1 MASLSE
7 LYSSL
12 DTLKS
17 LGLDV
22 QELQEKIEQKE
33 NEVLSSEV
41 IPALE
46 EIANILLQSFRK
58 DVRIVIEHRTG
69 EDSKITINKTA
80 KSGEDSKSQE
90 ERATFN
96 KNNKHRF
103 YVRTRSGVCGV
114 GVYDPV
120 GNSFVLLSGSKI
132 NSTTSNSFNRK
143 DAYRDI
149 TNNYCNLENGLYVLK
164 KDYTFASPSTASS
177 VVLGRSSNGWT
188 DWKDEQGR
196 SLNSVYQRK

>member
-22 QELQEKIEQKE
+22 QKLQDKIEQKE

-46 EIANILLQSFRK
+46 DIANILLQSFRK
-58 DVRIVIEHRTG
+58 DVRIVIEHKVCEG
-69 EDSKITINKTA
+69 SKITINKTA
-80 KSGEDSKSQE
+80 KSGEDSKSPDEIMTPPRINQ
-90 ERATFN
+90 
-96 KNNKHRF
+96 HRF
-103 YVRTRSGVCGV
+103 YVRTKSGVCGV
-114 GVYDPV
+114 GIYDPI
-120 GNSFVLLSGSKI
+120 GNSFILLSGSKI

-149 TNNYCNLENGLYVLK
+149 TNNYCSLEDSLYVLK
-164 KDYTFASPSTASS
+164 KDYSFASPSTASS

-188 DWKDEQGR
+188 DWKDKQGR
-196 SLNSVYQRK
+196 SLNTVYPR

>member
-22 QELQEKIEQKE
+22 QKLQDKIEQKE

-46 EIANILLQSFRK
+46 DIANILLQSFRK
-58 DVRIVIEHRTG
+58 DVRIVIEHKVCEG
-69 EDSKITINKTA
+69 SKITINKTA
-80 KSGEDSKSQE
+80 KSGEDSKSPDEIMTPPRINQ
-90 ERATFN
+90 
-96 KNNKHRF
+96 HRF
-103 YVRTRSGVCGV
+103 YVRTKSGVCGV
-114 GVYDPV
+114 GIYDPI
-120 GNSFVLLSGSKI
+120 GNSFILLSGSKI

-149 TNNYCNLENGLYVLK
+149 TNNYCSLEDGLYVLK
-164 KDYTFASPSTASS
+164 KDYPFASPSTACS

-188 DWKDEQGR
+188 DWKDKQGR
-196 SLNSVYQRK
+196 SLNTVYPR

>member
-22 QELQEKIEQKE
+22 QELQVKIEQKE

-41 IPALE
+41 IPSLE
-46 EIANILLQSFRK
+46 EIANVLLQSFRR
-58 DVRIVIEHRTG
+58 DVRIVIEHRAG

-80 KSGEDSKSQE
+80 ESGEDSKSSE
-90 ERATFN
+90 DRTTTTKN
-96 KNNKHRF
+96 KQHRF
-103 YVRTRSGVCGV
+103 YVRTRSGVFGV

-120 GNSFVLLSGSKI
+120 GNSFILLSGSKI

-149 TNNYCNLENGLYVLK
+149 TNNYCNLEDGLYVLQE
-164 KDYTFASPSTASS
+164 DYTFASPSTASS

-196 SLNSVYQRK
+196 SLNSVYPR

>member
-41 IPALE
+41 IPVLE
-46 EIANILLQSFRK
+46 EIVNILLQSFRK
-58 DVRIVIEHRTG
+58 DVRIVIEHRVG
-69 EDSKITINKTA
+69 EDSKITINKTVV
-80 KSGEDSKSQE
+80 SGKDSKSPE
-90 ERATFN
+90 ERTTTT
-96 KNNKHRF
+96 KNNQHRF
-103 YVRTRSGVCGV
+103 YVRTRSGVYGV
-114 GVYDPV
+114 GIYDPE
-120 GNSFVLLSGSKI
+120 GNSFILLSGSKI

-149 TNNYCNLENGLYVLK
+149 TNNYCCLEDDLYVLK
-164 KDYTFASPSTASS
+164 QDYTFASPSTASS

-196 SLNSVYQRK
+196 SLNTVYQRK

>member
-22 QELQEKIEQKE
+22 QKLQEKIEQKE

-46 EIANILLQSFRK
+46 DIANILLQSFRK
-58 DVRIVIEHRTG
+58 DVRIVIEHKVCEG
-69 EDSKITINKTA
+69 SKITINKTA
-80 KSGEDSKSQE
+80 KSGEDSKSPDE
-90 ERATFN
+90 EMTPPRIN
-96 KNNKHRF
+96 QHRF
-103 YVRTRSGVCGV
+103 YVRTKSGVCGV
-114 GVYDPV
+114 GIYDPI
-120 GNSFVLLSGSKI
+120 GNSFILLSGSKI

-149 TNNYCNLENGLYVLK
+149 TNNYCSLEDGLYVLK

-188 DWKDEQGR
+188 DWKDKQGR
-196 SLNSVYQRK
+196 SLNTVYPR

>member
-22 QELQEKIEQKE
+22 QKLQDKIEQKE

-46 EIANILLQSFRK
+46 DIANILLQSFRK
-58 DVRIVIEHRTG
+58 DVRIVIEHKVCEG
-69 EDSKITINKTA
+69 SKITINKTA
-80 KSGEDSKSQE
+80 KSGEDSKSPDEIMTPPRINQ
-90 ERATFN
+90 
-96 KNNKHRF
+96 HRF
-103 YVRTRSGVCGV
+103 YVRTKSGVCGV
-114 GVYDPV
+114 GIYDPI
-120 GNSFVLLSGSKI
+120 GNSFILLSGSKI
-132 NSTTSNSFNRK
+132 NSITSNSFNRK

-149 TNNYCNLENGLYVLK
+149 TNNYCSLEDGLYVLK

-188 DWKDEQGR
+188 DWKDKQGR
-196 SLNSVYQRK
+196 SLNTVYPR

>member
-22 QELQEKIEQKE
+22 QKLQDKIEQKE

-46 EIANILLQSFRK
+46 DIANILLQSFRK
-58 DVRIVIEHRTG
+58 DVRIVIEHKVCEG
-69 EDSKITINKTA
+69 SKITIYKTA
-80 KSGEDSKSQE
+80 KSGEDSKSPDEIMTPPRINQ
-90 ERATFN
+90 
-96 KNNKHRF
+96 HRF
-103 YVRTRSGVCGV
+103 YVRTKSGVCGV
-114 GVYDPV
+114 GIYDPI
-120 GNSFVLLSGSKI
+120 GNSFILLSGSKI

-149 TNNYCNLENGLYVLK
+149 TNNYCSLEDGLYVLK

-188 DWKDEQGR
+188 DWKDKQGR
-196 SLNSVYQRK
+196 SLNTVYPR

>member
-12 DTLKS
+12 DTLKG

-41 IPALE
+41 IPSLE
-46 EIANILLQSFRK
+46 EIVNILLQSFRK
-58 DVRIVIEHRTG
+58 DVRIVIEHRAG
-69 EDSKITINKTA
+69 EDTKITINKTLTSSEGNESKL
-80 KSGEDSKSQE
+80 KSVNE
-90 ERATFN
+90 
-96 KNNKHRF
+96 NNNQHRF
-103 YVRTRSGVCGV
+103 FVKTRSGVFGV
-114 GVYDPV
+114 GIYDPSS
-120 GNSFVLLSGSKI
+120 NSFVLLSGSKI

-164 KDYTFASPSTASS
+164 ENYTFASPSTASS
-177 VVLGRSSNGWT
+177 VVLGRSSNGWI
-188 DWKDEQGR
+188 DWKDEQGNC
-196 SLNSVYQRK
+196 LNTIYPR

>member
-22 QELQEKIEQKE
+22 QKLQDKIEQKE

-46 EIANILLQSFRK
+46 DIANILLQSFRK
-58 DVRIVIEHRTG
+58 DVRIVIEHKVCEG
-69 EDSKITINKTA
+69 SKITINKTA
-80 KSGEDSKSQE
+80 KSGEDSKSPDEIMTPPRINQ
-90 ERATFN
+90 
-96 KNNKHRF
+96 HRF
-103 YVRTRSGVCGV
+103 YVRTKSGVCGV
-114 GVYDPV
+114 GIYDPI
-120 GNSFVLLSGSKI
+120 GNSFILLSGSKI

-149 TNNYCNLENGLYVLK
+149 TNNYCSLEDGLYVLK

-188 DWKDEQGR
+188 DWKDKQDR
-196 SLNSVYQRK
+196 SLNTVYPR

>member
-33 NEVLSSEV
+33 DEVLSTEV
-41 IPALE
+41 IPSLE
-46 EIANILLQSFRK
+46 EIANVLLQSFRR
-58 DVRIVIEHRTG
+58 DVRIVIEHYAG
-69 EDSKITINKTA
+69 DNSKITINK
-80 KSGEDSKSQE
+80 KEQCQQDSAYHPNMPKIAENQP
-90 ERATFN
+90 
-96 KNNKHRF
+96 RF
-103 YVRTRSGVCGV
+103 YVKTRSGVLGI

-120 GNSFVLLSGSKI
+120 GNSFTLLSGSKI

-149 TNNYCNLENGLYVLK
+149 TNNYCSLEDGLYVLN

-188 DWKDEQGR
+188 DWKDKQGR
-196 SLNSVYQRK
+196 SLNTGYPR

>member
-22 QELQEKIEQKE
+22 QKLQDKIEQKE

-46 EIANILLQSFRK
+46 DIANILLQSFRK
-58 DVRIVIEHRTG
+58 DVRIVIEHKVCEG
-69 EDSKITINKTA
+69 SKITINKTA
-80 KSGEDSKSQE
+80 KSGEDSKSPDEIMTPPRINQ
-90 ERATFN
+90 
-96 KNNKHRF
+96 HRF
-103 YVRTRSGVCGV
+103 YVRTKSGVCGV
-114 GVYDPV
+114 GIYDPI
-120 GNSFVLLSGSKI
+120 GNSFILLSGSKI

-149 TNNYCNLENGLYVLK
+149 TNNYCSLEDGLYVLK
-164 KDYTFASPSTASS
+164 KDYTFASPSTTSS

-188 DWKDEQGR
+188 DWKDKQGR
-196 SLNSVYQRK
+196 SLNTVYPR

>member
-22 QELQEKIEQKE
+22 QKLQDKIEQKE

-46 EIANILLQSFRK
+46 DIANILLQSFRK
-58 DVRIVIEHRTG
+58 DVRIVIEHKVCEG
-69 EDSKITINKTA
+69 SKITINKTA
-80 KSGEDSKSQE
+80 KSGEDSKSPDEIMTPPRINQ
-90 ERATFN
+90 
-96 KNNKHRF
+96 HRF
-103 YVRTRSGVCGV
+103 YVRTKSGVCGV
-114 GVYDPV
+114 GIYDPI
-120 GNSFVLLSGSKI
+120 GNSFILLSGSKI

-149 TNNYCNLENGLYVLK
+149 TNNYCSLEDGLYVLK

-188 DWKDEQGR
+188 DSKDKQGR
-196 SLNSVYQRK
+196 SLNTVYPR

>member
-22 QELQEKIEQKE
+22 QKLQDKIEQKE

-46 EIANILLQSFRK
+46 DIANILLQSFRK
-58 DVRIVIEHRTG
+58 DVRIVIEHKVCEG
-69 EDSKITINKTA
+69 SKITINKTA
-80 KSGEDSKSQE
+80 KSGEDSKSPDEIMTPPIINQ
-90 ERATFN
+90 
-96 KNNKHRF
+96 HRF
-103 YVRTRSGVCGV
+103 YVRTKSGVCGV
-114 GVYDPV
+114 GIYDPI
-120 GNSFVLLSGSKI
+120 GNSFILLSGSKI

-149 TNNYCNLENGLYVLK
+149 TNNYCSLEDGLYVLK

-177 VVLGRSSNGWT
+177 VVLGRPSNGWT
-188 DWKDEQGR
+188 DWKDKQGR
-196 SLNSVYQRK
+196 SLNTVYPR

>member
-22 QELQEKIEQKE
+22 QELQVKIEQKE

-41 IPALE
+41 IPSLE
-46 EIANILLQSFRK
+46 EIANVLLQSFRR
-58 DVRIVIEHRTG
+58 DVRIVIEHRAG

-80 KSGEDSKSQE
+80 ESGEDSKSSE
-90 ERATFN
+90 DRTTTT
-96 KNNKHRF
+96 KNNQHRF
-103 YVRTRSGVCGV
+103 YVRTRSGVFGV

-120 GNSFVLLSGSKI
+120 GNSFILLSGSKI

-149 TNNYCNLENGLYVLK
+149 TNNFCNLEDGLYVLQE
-164 KDYTFASPSTASS
+164 DYTFASPSTASS

-196 SLNSVYQRK
+196 SLNLVYPR

>member
-33 NEVLSSEV
+33 DEVLSSEV

-58 DVRIVIEHRTG
+58 DVRIVIEHRAG
-69 EDSKITINKTA
+69 EDSKITINKTVV
-80 KSGEDSKSQE
+80 SGKDSKSPE
-90 ERATFN
+90 ERTTTT
-96 KNNKHRF
+96 KNNQHRF
-103 YVRTRSGVCGV
+103 YVRTRSGVFGV

-120 GNSFVLLSGSKI
+120 GNSFILLSGSKI

-149 TNNYCNLENGLYVLK
+149 TNNYCNLEDGLYVLT

-188 DWKDEQGR
+188 DWKDEHGR
-196 SLNSVYQRK
+196 SLNTVYPR

>member
-1 MASLSE
+1 MSSLSE
-7 LYSSL
+7 LYSSF
-12 DTLKS
+12 DALKI

-46 EIANILLQSFRK
+46 DIANILLQSFRK
-58 DVRIVIEHRTG
+58 DVRIVIEHKVCEG
-69 EDSKITINKTA
+69 SKITINKTA
-80 KSGEDSKSQE
+80 KSGEDSKSPDEIMTPPRINQ
-90 ERATFN
+90 
-96 KNNKHRF
+96 HRF

-114 GVYDPV
+114 GIYDPI
-120 GNSFVLLSGSKI
+120 GNSFILLSGSKI

-149 TNNYCNLENGLYVLK
+149 TNNYCSLEDGLYVLK
-164 KDYTFASPSTASS
+164 KDYTFTSPSTASS

-196 SLNSVYQRK
+196 SLNTVYPR

>member
-22 QELQEKIEQKE
+22 QKLQDKIEQKE

-46 EIANILLQSFRK
+46 DIANILLQSYRK
-58 DVRIVIEHRTG
+58 DVRIVIEHKVCEG
-69 EDSKITINKTA
+69 SKITINKTA
-80 KSGEDSKSQE
+80 KSGEDSKSPDEIMTPPRINQ
-90 ERATFN
+90 
-96 KNNKHRF
+96 HRF
-103 YVRTRSGVCGV
+103 YVRTKSGVCGV
-114 GVYDPV
+114 GIYDPI
-120 GNSFVLLSGSKI
+120 GNSFILLSGSKI

-149 TNNYCNLENGLYVLK
+149 TNNYCSLENGLYVLK
-164 KDYTFASPSTASS
+164 KDYTFTSPSTASS

-196 SLNSVYQRK
+196 SLNTVYPR

>member
-12 DTLKS
+12 DTLKG

-41 IPALE
+41 IPSLE
-46 EIANILLQSFRK
+46 EIVNILLQSFRK
-58 DVRIVIEHRTG
+58 DVKIVIEHR
-69 EDSKITINKTA
+69 A
-80 KSGEDSKSQE
+80 
-90 ERATFN
+90 
-96 KNNKHRF
+96 
-103 YVRTRSGVCGV
+103 
-114 GVYDPV
+114 
-120 GNSFVLLSGSKI
+120 GSKI

-164 KDYTFASPSTASS
+164 ENYTFASPSTASS
-177 VVLGRSSNGWT
+177 VVLGRSSNGWI
-188 DWKDEQGR
+188 DWKDEQGNC
-196 SLNSVYQRK
+196 LNTIYPR

>member
-22 QELQEKIEQKE
+22 QKLQDKIEQKE

-46 EIANILLQSFRK
+46 DIANILLQSFRK
-58 DVRIVIEHRTG
+58 DVRIVIVHKVCEG
-69 EDSKITINKTA
+69 SKITINKTA
-80 KSGEDSKSQE
+80 KSGEDSKSPDEIMTPPRINQ
-90 ERATFN
+90 
-96 KNNKHRF
+96 HRF
-103 YVRTRSGVCGV
+103 YVRTKSGVCGV
-114 GVYDPV
+114 GIYDPI
-120 GNSFVLLSGSKI
+120 GNSFILLSGSKI

-149 TNNYCNLENGLYVLK
+149 TNNYCSLEDGLYVLK

-188 DWKDEQGR
+188 DWKDKQGR
-196 SLNSVYQRK
+196 SLNTVYPR

>member
-22 QELQEKIEQKE
+22 QKLQDKIEQKE

-46 EIANILLQSFRK
+46 DIANILLQSFRK
-58 DVRIVIEHRTG
+58 DVRIVIEHKVCEG
-69 EDSKITINKTA
+69 SKITINKTA
-80 KSGEDSKSQE
+80 KSGEDSKSPDEIMTPPRINQ
-90 ERATFN
+90 
-96 KNNKHRF
+96 HRF
-103 YVRTRSGVCGV
+103 YVRTKSGVCGV
-114 GVYDPV
+114 GIYDPI
-120 GNSFVLLSGSKI
+120 GNSFILLSGSKI

-149 TNNYCNLENGLYVLK
+149 TNNYCSLEDGLYVLK
-164 KDYTFASPSTASS
+164 KDYTFASPCTASS

-188 DWKDEQGR
+188 DWKDKQGR
-196 SLNSVYQRK
+196 SLNTVYPR

>member
-22 QELQEKIEQKE
+22 QKLQDKIEQKE

-46 EIANILLQSFRK
+46 DIANILLQSFRK
-58 DVRIVIEHRTG
+58 DVRIVIEHKFCEG
-69 EDSKITINKTA
+69 SKITINKTA
-80 KSGEDSKSQE
+80 KSGEDSKSPDEIMTPPRINQ
-90 ERATFN
+90 
-96 KNNKHRF
+96 HRF
-103 YVRTRSGVCGV
+103 YVRTKSGVCGV
-114 GVYDPV
+114 GIYDPI
-120 GNSFVLLSGSKI
+120 GNSFILLSGSKI

-149 TNNYCNLENGLYVLK
+149 TNNYCSLEDGLYVLK

-188 DWKDEQGR
+188 DWKEKQGR
-196 SLNSVYQRK
+196 SLNTVYPR

>member
-22 QELQEKIEQKE
+22 QKLQDKIEQKE

-46 EIANILLQSFRK
+46 DIANILLQSFRK
-58 DVRIVIEHRTG
+58 DVRIVIEHKVCEG
-69 EDSKITINKTA
+69 SKITINKTE
-80 KSGEDSKSQE
+80 KSGEDSKSPDEIMTPPRINQ
-90 ERATFN
+90 
-96 KNNKHRF
+96 HRF
-103 YVRTRSGVCGV
+103 YVRTKSGVCGV
-114 GVYDPV
+114 GIYDPI
-120 GNSFVLLSGSKI
+120 GNSFILLSGSKI

-149 TNNYCNLENGLYVLK
+149 TNNYCSLEDGLYVLK

-188 DWKDEQGR
+188 DWKDKQGR
-196 SLNSVYQRK
+196 SLNTVYPR

>member
-22 QELQEKIEQKE
+22 QELQEKIELKE

-80 KSGEDSKSQE
+80 ESGEDSKSPE

-196 SLNSVYQRK
+196 SLNTVYSR

>member
-22 QELQEKIEQKE
+22 QKLQEKIEQKE

-46 EIANILLQSFRK
+46 DIANILLQSFRK
-58 DVRIVIEHRTG
+58 DVRIVIEHKVCEG
-69 EDSKITINKTA
+69 SKITINKTA
-80 KSGEDSKSQE
+80 KSGEDSKSPDEIMTPPRINQ
-90 ERATFN
+90 
-96 KNNKHRF
+96 HRF

-114 GVYDPV
+114 GIYEPI
-120 GNSFVLLSGSKI
+120 GNSFILLSGSKI

-149 TNNYCNLENGLYVLK
+149 TNNYCSLEDGLYVLK

-188 DWKDEQGR
+188 DWKDKQGR
-196 SLNSVYQRK
+196 SLNTVYPR

>member
-22 QELQEKIEQKE
+22 QKLQDKIEQKE

-46 EIANILLQSFRK
+46 DIANILLQSFRK
-58 DVRIVIEHRTG
+58 DVRIVIEHKVCEG
-69 EDSKITINKTA
+69 SKITINKTA
-80 KSGEDSKSQE
+80 KSGEDSKSPDEIMTPPRINQ
-90 ERATFN
+90 
-96 KNNKHRF
+96 HRF
-103 YVRTRSGVCGV
+103 YVRTKSGVCGV
-114 GVYDPV
+114 GIYDPI
-120 GNSFVLLSGSKI
+120 GNSFILLSGSKI
-132 NSTTSNSFNRK
+132 NSTTSNSFKRK

-149 TNNYCNLENGLYVLK
+149 TNNYCSLENGLYVLK

-177 VVLGRSSNGWT
+177 VVLGRPSNGWT
-188 DWKDEQGR
+188 DWKDKQGR
-196 SLNSVYQRK
+196 SLNTVYPR

>member
-22 QELQEKIEQKE
+22 QKLQEKIEQKE

-46 EIANILLQSFRK
+46 DIANILLQSFRK
-58 DVRIVIEHRTG
+58 DVRIVIEHKVCEG
-69 EDSKITINKTA
+69 SNITINKTT
-80 KSGEDSKSQE
+80 KSGEDSKSPDEIMTPPRINQ
-90 ERATFN
+90 
-96 KNNKHRF
+96 HRF

-114 GVYDPV
+114 GIYEPI
-120 GNSFVLLSGSKI
+120 GNSFILLSGSKI

-149 TNNYCNLENGLYVLK
+149 TNNYCSLEDGLYVLK

-188 DWKDEQGR
+188 DWKDKQGR
-196 SLNSVYQRK
+196 SLNTVYPR

>member
-22 QELQEKIEQKE
+22 QKLQDKIEQKE

-46 EIANILLQSFRK
+46 DIANILLQSFRK
-58 DVRIVIEHRTG
+58 DVRIVIEHKVCEG
-69 EDSKITINKTA
+69 SKITINKTA
-80 KSGEDSKSQE
+80 KSGEDSKSPDEIMTPPRINQ
-90 ERATFN
+90 
-96 KNNKHRF
+96 HRF
-103 YVRTRSGVCGV
+103 YVRTKSGVCGV
-114 GVYDPV
+114 GIYDPI
-120 GNSFVLLSGSKI
+120 GNSFILLSGSKI
-132 NSTTSNSFNRK
+132 NSTTSISFNRK

-149 TNNYCNLENGLYVLK
+149 TNNYCSLEDGLYVLK

-188 DWKDEQGR
+188 DWKDKQGR
-196 SLNSVYQRK
+196 SLNTVYPR

>member
-12 DTLKS
+12 DTLNS

-22 QELQEKIEQKE
+22 QELLEKIEQKE

-41 IPALE
+41 IPSLE

-58 DVRIVIEHRTG
+58 DVRIVIEHRAG
-69 EDSKITINKTA
+69 EDSKITINKTVA
-80 KSGEDSKSQE
+80 SGEEKKSPE
-90 ERATFN
+90 VKTTTP
-96 KNNKHRF
+96 KNNQLRF
-103 YVRTRSGVCGV
+103 YVKTRSGVCGV
-114 GVYDPV
+114 GIYDPV
-120 GNSFVLLSGSKI
+120 GNSFILLSGSKI

-149 TNNYCNLENGLYVLK
+149 TNNYCCLEDSLYVLK
-164 KDYTFASPSTASS
+164 EDYTFASPSTASS

-196 SLNSVYQRK
+196 SLNTVYQRK

>member
-33 NEVLSSEV
+33 IEVLSSEV

-46 EIANILLQSFRK
+46 DIANILLQSFRK
-58 DVRIVIEHRTG
+58 DVRIVIEHKVCEG
-69 EDSKITINKTA
+69 SKITINKTA
-80 KSGEDSKSQE
+80 KSGEDSKSPDEIMTPPRINQ
-90 ERATFN
+90 
-96 KNNKHRF
+96 HRF
-103 YVRTRSGVCGV
+103 YVRTKSGVCGV
-114 GVYDPV
+114 GIYDPI
-120 GNSFVLLSGSKI
+120 GNSFILLSGSKI

-149 TNNYCNLENGLYVLK
+149 TNNYCSLENGLYVLK
-164 KDYTFASPSTASS
+164 KDYTFTSPSTASS

-188 DWKDEQGR
+188 DWKDKQGR
-196 SLNSVYQRK
+196 SLNTVYPR

>member
-22 QELQEKIEQKE
+22 QKLQDQIEQKE

-46 EIANILLQSFRK
+46 DIANILLQSFRK
-58 DVRIVIEHRTG
+58 DVRIVIEHKVCEG
-69 EDSKITINKTA
+69 SKITINKTA
-80 KSGEDSKSQE
+80 KSGEDSKSPDEIMTPPRINQ
-90 ERATFN
+90 
-96 KNNKHRF
+96 HRF
-103 YVRTRSGVCGV
+103 YVRTKSGVCGV
-114 GVYDPV
+114 GIYDPI
-120 GNSFVLLSGSKI
+120 GNSFILLSGSKI

-149 TNNYCNLENGLYVLK
+149 TNNYCSLEDGLYVLK

-188 DWKDEQGR
+188 DWKDKQGR
-196 SLNSVYQRK
+196 SLNTVYPR

>member
-22 QELQEKIEQKE
+22 QKLQDKIEQKE

-46 EIANILLQSFRK
+46 DIANILLQSFRK
-58 DVRIVIEHRTG
+58 DVRIVIEHKVCEG
-69 EDSKITINKTA
+69 SKITINKTA
-80 KSGEDSKSQE
+80 KSGEDSKSPDEIMTPPRINQ
-90 ERATFN
+90 
-96 KNNKHRF
+96 HRF
-103 YVRTRSGVCGV
+103 YVRTKSGVCGF
-114 GVYDPV
+114 GIYDPI
-120 GNSFVLLSGSKI
+120 GNSFILLSGSKI

-149 TNNYCNLENGLYVLK
+149 TNNYCSLEDGLYVLK

-188 DWKDEQGR
+188 DWKDKQGR
-196 SLNSVYQRK
+196 SLNTVYPR

>member
-22 QELQEKIEQKE
+22 QKLQDKIEQKE

-46 EIANILLQSFRK
+46 DIANILLQSFRK
-58 DVRIVIEHRTG
+58 DVRIVIEHKVCEG
-69 EDSKITINKTA
+69 SKITINKTA
-80 KSGEDSKSQE
+80 KSGEDSKSPDEIMTPPRINQ
-90 ERATFN
+90 
-96 KNNKHRF
+96 HRF

-114 GVYDPV
+114 GIYDPI
-120 GNSFVLLSGSKI
+120 GNSFILLSGSKI

-149 TNNYCNLENGLYVLK
+149 TNNYCSLEDGLYVLK

-188 DWKDEQGR
+188 DWKDKQGR
-196 SLNSVYQRK
+196 SLNTVYPR

>member
-22 QELQEKIEQKE
+22 QKLQDKIEQKE

-46 EIANILLQSFRK
+46 DIANILLQSFRK
-58 DVRIVIEHRTG
+58 DVRIVIEHKVCEG
-69 EDSKITINKTA
+69 SKITINKTA
-80 KSGEDSKSQE
+80 KSGEDSKSPDEIMTPPRINQ
-90 ERATFN
+90 
-96 KNNKHRF
+96 HRF
-103 YVRTRSGVCGV
+103 YVRTKSGVCGV
-114 GVYDPV
+114 GIYDPI
-120 GNSFVLLSGSKI
+120 GNSFILLSGSKI

-149 TNNYCNLENGLYVLK
+149 TNNYCSLEDGLYVLK

-177 VVLGRSSNGWT
+177 VVLGSSSNGWT
-188 DWKDEQGR
+188 DWKDKQGR
-196 SLNSVYQRK
+196 SLNTVYPR

>member
-22 QELQEKIEQKE
+22 QKLQDKIEQKE

-46 EIANILLQSFRK
+46 DIANILLQSFRK
-58 DVRIVIEHRTG
+58 DVRIVIEHKVCEG
-69 EDSKITINKTA
+69 SKITINKTA
-80 KSGEDSKSQE
+80 KSGEDSKSPDEIMTPPRINQ
-90 ERATFN
+90 
-96 KNNKHRF
+96 HRF
-103 YVRTRSGVCGV
+103 YVRTKSGVCGV
-114 GVYDPV
+114 GIYDPI
-120 GNSFVLLSGSKI
+120 GNSFILLSGSKI

-149 TNNYCNLENGLYVLK
+149 TNNYCSLENGLYVLK

-188 DWKDEQGR
+188 DWKDKQGR
-196 SLNSVYQRK
+196 SLNTVYPR